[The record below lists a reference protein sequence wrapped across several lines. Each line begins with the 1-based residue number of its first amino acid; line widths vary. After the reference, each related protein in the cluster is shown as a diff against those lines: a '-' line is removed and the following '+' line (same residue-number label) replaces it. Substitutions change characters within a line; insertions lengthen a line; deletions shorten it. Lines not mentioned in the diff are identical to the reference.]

1 MVSFGGGGG
10 GTAEYLTGEKDS
22 EGRER
27 ESVEVLIGD
36 PSEVQAVADSL
47 EFAHQSTT
55 GVIAWAP
62 EDNPTDGQIREVLQ
76 EFEQTAWAG
85 LEPDRYAWSAV
96 QHRDAKGGVHVH
108 VFAARVDLETGKS
121 LNIAPPGWEKTF
133 GTLRDWQN
141 CKHGWSRPDDPARA
155 RVLQQDFRAYREAS
169 ERRTG
174 RGRPED
180 PRKTL
185 TAYVVARIE
194 SGSVTDRGSLVA
206 ALKEAG
212 LEVPRQGKNYITV
225 RDPESQGR
233 WRLKG
238 SIYGKDW
245 KHDRTGTEAPGQGR
259 GGPEASRA
267 DLSGRA
273 EDARREL
280 EALRQQRAEFHRAR
294 YGVAHPARDRGPCG
308 GSLSCSSFARGEL
321 LSLGTW
327 CRELGAGAV
336 AVEPASRASE
346 RREPSWKRRSA
357 TSGAPSSDSTRKPGG
372 SIWPTTKGTATSC
385 CPRALSRGLPSSSRA
400 GGWCSYRPSEG
411 GV

>member
-10 GTAEYLTGEKDS
+10 GTAGYLTGEKDS

-27 ESVEVLIGD
+27 ERVEVLIGD

-62 EDNPTDGQIREVLQ
+62 EDNPTNGQIREVLQ
-76 EFEQTAWAG
+76 EFEKTAWAG

-155 RVLQQDFRAYREAS
+155 RVLQQDFRASREAS
-169 ERRTG
+169 ERRGG
-174 RGRPED
+174 RARPKD
-180 PRKTL
+180 PRKTI

-225 RDPESQGR
+225 RDPNSDAR

-245 KHDRTGTEAPGQGR
+245 KHERTGTEAPGQGR

-294 YGVAHPARDRGPCG
+294 YGVAHPSPGRGPAADHSRG
-308 GSLSCSSFARGEL
+308 GVPRREPLARHL
-321 LSLGTW
+321 V
-327 CRELGAGAV
+327 RELGPGAV
-336 AVEPASRASE
+336 AVEPHREPPRGESPVGRGGRQPAAHRPATQRENLGGQSGRR
-346 RREPSWKRRSA
+346 RREPLRRAVQGHSP
-357 TSGAPSSDSTRKPGG
+357 GDSLRVQGQVR
-372 SIWPTTKGTATSC
+372 C
-385 CPRALSRGLPSSSRA
+385 CR
-400 GGWCSYRPSEG
+400 YRPSEG

>member
-10 GTAEYLTGEKDS
+10 GTAGYLTGEKDS

-76 EFEQTAWAG
+76 EFEKTAWAG

-141 CKHGWSRPDDPARA
+141 CKRGWSRPDDPARA
-155 RVLQQDFRAYREAS
+155 RVLQQDFRASREAS
-169 ERRTG
+169 ERRGG
-174 RGRPED
+174 RARPKD
-180 PRKTL
+180 PRKTI

-225 RDPESQGR
+225 RDPKSQGR

-259 GGPEASRA
+259 GGPGARRA
-267 DLSGRA
+267 DLSQRA

-294 YGVAHPARDRGPCG
+294 YGVAHPAPGRGPAADHSR
-308 GSLSCSSFARGEL
+308 GSVPRGEP
-321 LSLGTW
+321 LSRHLVPRTW
-327 CRELGAGAV
+327 RWCSGSRAR
-336 AVEPASRASE
+336 SRASE
-346 RREPSWKRRSA
+346 RSERGWKRRSPINA
-357 TSGAPSSDSTRKPGG
+357 SPSNDSHEKTWGVYLTEVEGTRYVVLP
-372 SIWPTTKGTATSC
+372 KGTLGNPPYLLDGS
-385 CPRALSRGLPSSSRA
+385 PVMPLST
-400 GGWCSYRPSEG
+400 E
-411 GV
+411 

>member
-10 GTAEYLTGEKDS
+10 GTAGYLTGEKDS

-62 EDNPTDGQIREVLQ
+62 EDNPTNGQIREVLQ
-76 EFEQTAWAG
+76 EFEKTAWAG

-141 CKHGWSRPDDPARA
+141 CKRGWSRPDDPARA
-155 RVLQQDFRAYREAS
+155 RVLQQDFRASREAS
-169 ERRTG
+169 ERRGG
-174 RGRPED
+174 RARPKD
-180 PRKTL
+180 PRKTI

-225 RDPESQGR
+225 RDPKSQGR

-259 GGPEASRA
+259 GGPGARRA
-267 DLSGRA
+267 DLSRRA

-294 YGVAHPARDRGPCG
+294 YGVAHPARDRDPASAHSPVRRARGA
-308 GSLSCSSFARGEL
+308 SLSRH
-321 LSLGTW
+321 LG
-327 CRELGAGAV
+327 RELGAGAV
-336 AVEPASRASE
+336 AVEPD
-346 RREPSWKRRSA
+346 REPQRGAGAAGSRRS
-357 TSGAPSSDSTRKPGG
+357 
-372 SIWPTTKGTATSC
+372 
-385 CPRALSRGLPSSSRA
+385 
-400 GGWCSYRPSEG
+400 
-411 GV
+411 

>member
-10 GTAEYLTGEKDS
+10 GTAGYLTGEKDS

-62 EDNPTDGQIREVLQ
+62 EDNPTEGQIREVLQ
-76 EFEQTAWAG
+76 EFEKTAWAG

-121 LNIAPPGWEKTF
+121 LNIAPAGWEKTF

-174 RGRPED
+174 RRRPED
-180 PRKTL
+180 PHRLRGRPHRERERHGSRLPGGRLEGGGSGGPPPGQELHHRPGPKITGALAAERKHL
-185 TAYVVARIE
+185 WP
-194 SGSVTDRGSLVA
+194 
-206 ALKEAG
+206 G
-212 LEVPRQGKNYITV
+212 LE
-225 RDPESQGR
+225 
-233 WRLKG
+233 
-238 SIYGKDW
+238 
-245 KHDRTGTEAPGQGR
+245 A
-259 GGPEASRA
+259 
-267 DLSGRA
+267 
-273 EDARREL
+273 
-280 EALRQQRAEFHRAR
+280 
-294 YGVAHPARDRGPCG
+294 
-308 GSLSCSSFARGEL
+308 
-321 LSLGTW
+321 
-327 CRELGAGAV
+327 
-336 AVEPASRASE
+336 
-346 RREPSWKRRSA
+346 
-357 TSGAPSSDSTRKPGG
+357 
-372 SIWPTTKGTATSC
+372 
-385 CPRALSRGLPSSSRA
+385 
-400 GGWCSYRPSEG
+400 
-411 GV
+411 